1 MAIKYTHVVFIYV
14 VFIFFYS
21 FTRVKHNRQLTYM
34 SVQDIIHTYFDTSK
48 NTDNSYNFINDY
60 EKEDIYDETLSFT
73 LPIRYL
79 PDTHVYPIQSHV
91 KDDLEMDST
100 QENTKC
106 MYEHALNP
114 TNVFGQCTMKLWSD
128 HITNDVPFLHDTQR
142 ILRSMDKFEYS
153 TTEEVEHIIPVWK
166 MLKKD
171 TSFLDRYNYIDWDR
185 FKSLNYSTPFLQV
198 LSTMTVLSPLI
209 SLIIPIIFMVFPFVL
224 LKIQGVPIDFANYI
238 KILTQLA
245 KHHFIGKAI
254 VTMSNFSVENFVYLL
269 ITFGLYG
276 VQVYQNVTTCV
287 KYHKNVQKINQS
299 LKIIEGFTRRSI
311 EQMSKFHSLSN
322 DCSTYTTFR
331 EQLTLHISKL
341 KYIKQLV
348 ENIPPF
354 SGSLKDYT
362 TNGYM
367 LRCFYELHDNKEI
380 EETMIFS
387 FGFEGYLNNM
397 HGICQN
403 VQNTHLSY
411 AEYSDEV
418 DTNIKQQYYP
428 PLICENVVKNNC
440 DLSNNMIISAP
451 NKAGKT
457 TILKTTTL
465 NIIFSQQFGCG
476 FYESAVIQPYQYI
489 HSYLNIPDTSQRD
502 SLFQAESRR
511 CKNIIDQILENPRSR
526 HFCIFDE
533 LYSGTNPDEASQ
545 AGKAFI
551 NYLSKFS
558 NVDFILTT
566 HYFKICKFFKGHT
579 KVTNHKMEVGVENT
593 GEFNY
598 TYKLKKGISTLKG
611 GIRVL
616 KDLNYPEEILKEIE

>member
-1 MAIKYTHVVFIYV
+1 M
-14 VFIFFYS
+14 S
-21 FTRVKHNRQLTYM
+21 FQGF
-34 SVQDIIHTYFDTSK
+34 IHTYFDTSN
-48 NTDNSYNFINDY
+48 NTDNSNNFIYDY
-60 EKEDIYDETLSFT
+60 EKDDIYDETQSFT

-79 PDTHVYPIQSHV
+79 PDADIYPIQSHV
-91 KDDLEMDST
+91 KDDLEMVST
-100 QENTKC
+100 HENTKC

-114 TNVFGQCTMKLWSD
+114 TNLFGRCTMNLWSD
-128 HITNDVPFLHDTQR
+128 HITNDVPFLQDTQD
-142 ILRSMDKFEYS
+142 ILRNMNNFEYS
-153 TTEEVEHIIPVWK
+153 SGEDVEHIIPVWK

-171 TSFLDRYNYIDWDR
+171 RSFLDRYNYIDWDR
-185 FKSLNYSTPFLQV
+185 FKGLNYSTPFLQV

-254 VTMSNFSVENFVYLL
+254 MTMSNFSVENFVYLL
-269 ITFGLYG
+269 ITFCLYG
-276 VQVYQNVTTCV
+276 VQVYQNITTCV

-299 LKIIEGFTRRSI
+299 LKIIENFSGRSV
-311 EQMSKFHSLSN
+311 EHMSNFQTLLLKKESY
-322 DCSTYTTFR
+322 STFN

-348 ENIPPF
+348 ENIPQF
-354 SGSLKDYT
+354 SGSFKDYT

-380 EETMIFS
+380 EDTMIFA

-403 VQNTHLSY
+403 VNNTHLSY
-411 AEYSDEV
+411 AKYSEDV

-489 HSYLNIPDTSQRD
+489 HSYLNIPDTSKRD

-511 CKNIIDQILENPRSR
+511 CKNIIDHILENPSSR

-566 HYFKICKFFKGHT
+566 HYFKICKFFKENA
-579 KVTNHKMEVGVENT
+579 KVSNHKMEVGVENT

>member
-1 MAIKYTHVVFIYV
+1 
-14 VFIFFYS
+14 
-21 FTRVKHNRQLTYM
+21 
-34 SVQDIIHTYFDTSK
+34 
-48 NTDNSYNFINDY
+48 
-60 EKEDIYDETLSFT
+60 
-73 LPIRYL
+73 
-79 PDTHVYPIQSHV
+79 
-91 KDDLEMDST
+91 
-100 QENTKC
+100 
-106 MYEHALNP
+106 
-114 TNVFGQCTMKLWSD
+114 
-128 HITNDVPFLHDTQR
+128 
-142 ILRSMDKFEYS
+142 
-153 TTEEVEHIIPVWK
+153 
-166 MLKKD
+166 
-171 TSFLDRYNYIDWDR
+171 
-185 FKSLNYSTPFLQV
+185 
-198 LSTMTVLSPLI
+198 
-209 SLIIPIIFMVFPFVL
+209 
-224 LKIQGVPIDFANYI
+224 
-238 KILTQLA
+238 
-245 KHHFIGKAI
+245 
-254 VTMSNFSVENFVYLL
+254 
-269 ITFGLYG
+269 
-276 VQVYQNVTTCV
+276 
-287 KYHKNVQKINQS
+287 
-299 LKIIEGFTRRSI
+299 
-311 EQMSKFHSLSN
+311 
-322 DCSTYTTFR
+322 
-331 EQLTLHISKL
+331 
-341 KYIKQLV
+341 
-348 ENIPPF
+348 
-354 SGSLKDYT
+354 
-362 TNGYM
+362 
-367 LRCFYELHDNKEI
+367 
-380 EETMIFS
+380 
-387 FGFEGYLNNM
+387 M

-428 PLICENVVKNNC
+428 PLICENVLKNNC

-593 GEFNY
+593 GDFNY

>member
-1 MAIKYTHVVFIYV
+1 M
-14 VFIFFYS
+14 
-21 FTRVKHNRQLTYM
+21 
-34 SVQDIIHTYFDTSK
+34 IHTYFHNSDVS
-48 NTDNSYNFINDY
+48 DNSHNFIHDY
-60 EKEDIYDETLSFT
+60 DKQDMYDEIQMFK
-73 LPIRYL
+73 LPIHYL
-79 PDTHVYPIQSHV
+79 SDEHVYPIQSHV
-91 KDDLEMDST
+91 KEDLEMMST
-100 QENTKC
+100 HENSKC
-106 MYEHALNP
+106 MYEYALNP
-114 TNVFGQCTMKLWSD
+114 TNVFGECTMDLWSNQ
-128 HITNDVPFLHDTQR
+128 ITNHVPFLQDTQTV
-142 ILRSMDKFEYS
+142 LAHMGKFDYS
-153 TTEEVEHIIPVWK
+153 TSSENEHIIPVWK

-171 TSFLDRYNYIDWDR
+171 ISFLDKYNYVDWDR

-198 LSTMTVLSPLI
+198 LSTMTILSPLI

-224 LKIQGVPIDFANYI
+224 LKIQGIPIDFSSYV

-269 ITFGLYG
+269 ITFALYG
-276 VQVYQNVTTCV
+276 VQVYQNITTCM

-299 LKIIEGFTRRSI
+299 LKIVEQFSDRSI
-311 EQMSKFHSLSN
+311 QQMSKFRYILSK
-322 DCSTYTTFR
+322 CPTYAPFD
-331 EQLTLHISKL
+331 EQLQNHIHRL
-341 KYIKQLV
+341 KYIRQLV

-354 SGSLKDYT
+354 SGSIKDYT

-367 LRCFYELHDNKEI
+367 LRCFYELYDSKEI

-397 HGICQN
+397 YGLQQN
-403 VQNTHLSY
+403 LLNTHLSY
-411 AEYSDEV
+411 ASYNE
-418 DTNIKQQYYP
+418 DTSTQFQQQYYP
-428 PLICENVVKNNC
+428 PLIHENVVKNNC
-440 DLSNNMIISAP
+440 DLSCNMIISAP

-457 TILKTTTL
+457 TVLKTTTL

-476 FYESAVIQPYQYI
+476 FYESANIHPYQYI

-511 CKNIIDQILENPRSR
+511 CKNIIDHILENQSSR

-533 LYSGTNPDEASQ
+533 LYSGTNPEEASQ

-551 NYLSKFS
+551 KYLSRFS
-558 NVDFILTT
+558 NVNFLLTT
-566 HYFKICKFFKGHT
+566 HYFKICKFFKEND
-579 KVTNHKMEVGVENT
+579 KITNHKMEVVVENT

-611 GIRVL
+611 GIKVL
-616 KDLNYPEEILKEIE
+616 KDLGYPEEILKEVA

>member
-1 MAIKYTHVVFIYV
+1 MTFQEV
-14 VFIFFYS
+14 
-21 FTRVKHNRQLTYM
+21 
-34 SVQDIIHTYFDTSK
+34 IHTYFNISNNTDTS
-48 NTDNSYNFINDY
+48 NNFIYDY
-60 EKEDIYDETLSFT
+60 EKNDIFDETQSFT
-73 LPIRYL
+73 LPICYL
-79 PDTHVYPIQSHV
+79 PDTDIYPIQSHV
-91 KDDLEMDST
+91 KDDLEMVST
-100 QENTKC
+100 HENTKC

-114 TNVFGQCTMKLWSD
+114 TNLFGQCTMNLWSD
-128 HITNDVPFLHDTQR
+128 HITNDVPFLQDTQD
-142 ILRSMDKFEYS
+142 ILRNMNKFEYS
-153 TTEEVEHIIPVWK
+153 SGEDVEHIIPVWK

-171 TSFLDRYNYIDWDR
+171 KSFLDRYNYIDWDR
-185 FKSLNYSTPFLQV
+185 FKGLNYSAPFLQV

-209 SLIIPIIFMVFPFVL
+209 SLILPIIFMVFPFVL

-254 VTMSNFSVENFVYLL
+254 MTMSNFSVENFVYLL
-269 ITFGLYG
+269 ITLGLYG
-276 VQVYQNVTTCV
+276 VQVYQNITTCV

-299 LKIIEGFTRRSI
+299 LKIIENFSGRSI
-311 EQMSKFHSLSN
+311 EHMSKFQELLLKKESY
-322 DCSTYTTFR
+322 STFN

-348 ENIPPF
+348 KNIPRF
-354 SGSLKDYT
+354 SGSFKDYT

-380 EETMIFS
+380 EDAMIFA

-403 VQNTHLSY
+403 IKNTHLSY
-411 AEYSDEV
+411 AEYSEDV
-418 DTNIKQQYYP
+418 NTNIKQQYYP

-511 CKNIIDQILENPRSR
+511 CKNIIDHILENPSSR

-566 HYFKICKFFKGHT
+566 HYFKICKFFKENA
-579 KVTNHKMEVGVENT
+579 KVSNHKMEVGVENT

>member
-1 MAIKYTHVVFIYV
+1 M
-14 VFIFFYS
+14 
-21 FTRVKHNRQLTYM
+21 NLT
-34 SVQDIIHTYFDTSK
+34 DIVYTYFDSSK
-48 NTDNSYNFINDY
+48 KSDNSYNFIHDY
-60 EKEDIYDETLSFT
+60 EQNDIFDETQQFS
-73 LPIRYL
+73 LPISLL
-79 PDTHVYPIQSHV
+79 PENQLYPIQSHV
-91 KDDLEMDST
+91 KDDLEMIST
-100 QENTKC
+100 HENTNC
-106 MYEHALNP
+106 MYEYVLHP
-114 TNVFGQCTMKLWSD
+114 TNIFGKCTMNLWSD
-128 HITNDVPFLHDTQR
+128 KITDNVVFLQDTQT
-142 ILRSMDKFEYS
+142 ILRNMKTLEYTS
-153 TTEEVEHIIPVWK
+153 DQSVEHIIPVWK

-171 TSFLDRYNYIDWDR
+171 HSFLDRYNYVDWDR
-185 FKSLNYSTPFLQV
+185 FKSLNYSTPFLQI
-198 LSTMTVLSPLI
+198 LSTMTILSPLI
-209 SLIIPIIFMVFPFVL
+209 SLIVPIIFMVFPFVL
-224 LKIQGVPIDFANYI
+224 LKIQGIPIDFASYI

-254 VTMSNFSVENFVYLL
+254 MTMSNFSVENFVYLL

-276 VQVYQNVTTCV
+276 IQVYQNVNTCV

-299 LKIIEGFTRRSI
+299 LKIIENFSTRSI
-311 EQMSKFHSLSN
+311 EQMTKFNCLSAK
-322 DCSTYTTFR
+322 CPTYNAFN
-331 EQLTLHISKL
+331 EQLTQHISNL
-341 KYIKQLV
+341 QYIKQLID
-348 ENIPPF
+348 NIPPF
-354 SGSLKDYT
+354 SGSLRDYT

-367 LRCFYELHDNKEI
+367 LRCFYELYDNKEI
-380 EETMIFS
+380 ENTMIFA

-403 VQNTHLSY
+403 LQSSQLSF
-411 AEYSDEV
+411 AEYC
-418 DTNIKQQYYP
+418 DTDNTSITQQYYP
-428 PLICENVVKNNC
+428 PLMNENLVKNNC

-465 NIIFSQQFGCG
+465 NIIFSQQLGCG
-476 FYESAVIQPYQYI
+476 FYEKAMIRPYHYI

-511 CKNIIDQILENPRSR
+511 CKHIIDHISENQSSR

-551 NYLSKFS
+551 KYLSRFS

-566 HYFKICKFFKGHT
+566 HYFKICKFFKANE
-579 KVTNHKMEVGVENT
+579 KVKNYMMKVDVENN
-593 GEFNY
+593 GEFIY

-616 KDLNYPEEILKEIE
+616 KDLEYPEEILKEIE

>member
-1 MAIKYTHVVFIYV
+1 MMKQY
-14 VFIFFYS
+14 FYS
-21 FTRVKHNRQLTYM
+21 E
-34 SVQDIIHTYFDTSK
+34 
-48 NTDNSYNFINDY
+48 NTDNSNNFIHNYDKNDV
-60 EKEDIYDETLSFT
+60 YDEIQQFVLPVSYLSNEH
-73 LPIRYL
+73 I
-79 PDTHVYPIQSHV
+79 YPIQSHV
-91 KDDLEMDST
+91 KDDLEMIST
-100 QENTKC
+100 HENSKC
-106 MYEHALNP
+106 MYEYALNP
-114 TNVFGQCTMKLWSD
+114 TNAFGECTLNLWSNQ
-128 HITNDVPFLHDTQR
+128 ITNHVPFLQDTQT
-142 ILRSMDKFEYS
+142 ILQKMDKFDYS
-153 TTEEVEHIIPVWK
+153 TPQDVEYIIPVWK

-171 TSFLDRYNYIDWDR
+171 VAFMDRYNYVDWER

-198 LSTMTVLSPLI
+198 LSTMTILSPLI
-209 SLIIPIIFMVFPFVL
+209 SLIIPIIFIVFPFVL
-224 LKIQGVPIDFANYI
+224 LKLQGIPIDFANYI
-238 KILTQLA
+238 KILTQIA
-245 KHHFIGKAI
+245 KHHFIGKALM
-254 VTMSNFSVENFVYLL
+254 TMSNFSVESFVYFL
-269 ITFGLYG
+269 ITFALYG
-276 VQVYQNVTTCV
+276 IQVYQNVSTCI

-299 LKIIEGFTRRSI
+299 LKIIEQFSDRSI
-311 EQMSKFHSLSN
+311 QHMSKFQDMLQG
-322 DCSTYTTFR
+322 CPTYNSFR
-331 EQLTLHISKL
+331 EQLQMHAQRLGH
-341 KYIKQLV
+341 IKQML

-354 SGSLKDYT
+354 SGSIKDYT

-367 LRCFYELHDNKEI
+367 LRCFYELYDNKEI

-397 HGICQN
+397 NGIYQN
-403 VQNTHLSY
+403 ISNNSLSY
-411 AEYSDEV
+411 AKYTKETS
-418 DTNIKQQYYP
+418 TSIQKQYYP
-428 PLICENVVKNNC
+428 PLIHENVVKNNC

-476 FYESAVIQPYQYI
+476 FYKSASIHPYQYI

-511 CKNIIDQILENPRSR
+511 CKNIIDHILENQSSR

-551 NYLSKFS
+551 NYLSRFS

-566 HYFKICKFFKGHT
+566 HYFKTCKFFKEHD
-579 KVTNHKMEVGVENT
+579 KISNHKMEVVVENT

-616 KDLNYPEEILKEIE
+616 KDLGYPDEILKEVE